1 MTVMVNKPMIWLVAM
16 SSGNHHALLVLGAL
30 MVKSGFPC
38 IPYLLPNR
46 QQAAAV
52 DCCGRCV
59 VLHLLLIKVAPV
71 IQFV

>member
-16 SSGNHHALLVLGAL
+16 SSGNHHALLGAL